1 LRCRGITQHFLR
13 LSRGQPSAGDVLD
26 AGAVVAAVARLVEP
40 TARAQ
45 GVSIEQ
51 ALAPGLYVRVDE
63 AELQHATLNLLLNAV
78 QASPPGARVTITA
91 AGADDVVITV
101 ADEGCGIA
109 TEHQVRIFEPFFSL
123 RTGGTGLGLF
133 LSVSFVR
140 RWGGD
145 IHVTSA
151 PGEGSTFEIRLPRA
165 GLPGVARAAS

>member
-1 LRCRGITQHFLR
+1 MPGITQHFLR

-26 AGAVVAAVARLVEP
+26 AGAVVAAVSRLVEP

-51 ALAPGLYVRVDE
+51 APATGLYVRVDE

-78 QASPPGARVTITA
+78 QASAPGTTVNLAVT
-91 AGADDVVITV
+91 GGDDVRITV
-101 ADEGCGIA
+101 TDRGCGIA
-109 TEHQVRIFEPFFSL
+109 PEHQARIFEPFFSL
-123 RTGGTGLGLF
+123 RPGGTGLGLF

-145 IHVTSA
+145 IQVRSA
-151 PGEGSTFEIRLPRA
+151 RGEGSTFEIQLPHAAR
-165 GLPGVARAAS
+165 PGVARAAS